1 MKMIQSILA
10 AAFLLGTINGN
21 AQSISQASRIS
32 ALRNVSS
39 ANLTWYTTSL
49 RPSVISPASNGTV
62 LNTRSAN
69 GNRID
74 IGVGLP
80 DAATPFATN
89 GATRQTTSGDAT
101 CTIQPMK
108 VDFLTSGNFN
118 LFSSENNIYPG
129 QFFSINSVILNSFAS
144 FNSPQRKPFQLGI
157 NIFNA
162 RNTSNMLNVTDLTR
176 SPLPEIQNTLLAP
189 NYGAAIPAEGILNMI
204 KINSS
209 LELKASMETSRG
221 VFLPLEEL
229 GIPVDISA
237 SIDASASASNTTR
250 LNFYMLNFY
259 QPMYTLNLLTNNDQ
273 LFQQQGAHSSCAA
286 GAYVESVTY
295 GRRVFVI
302 IGSTLSETRV
312 RAALS
317 AAMGAT
323 VTGGDAAGVRLGA
336 TQSAETALTLRATA
350 GKFFAKI
357 YGGDAASANTAFND
371 IVNFKNSFG
380 SFISS
385 PSAGTFGIRTGA
397 LPLHY
402 TLRRISDGSVLSVR
416 SVGNYD
422 DLISCNTATYKVE
435 VLWKGIKVDNVVEG
449 FGDTKED
456 IWGNLK
462 LATATVNGSNRS
474 IGATIKNIS
483 KDNAISIAAGSTDN
497 DDVAVKVLED
507 LKSSEINSTIL
518 NFSEDVFDWEPFHN
532 PAYTPISSAELKFNL
547 ADKAAQINALQPGAS
562 VTFDNIISLKEEGPV
577 GTSRIKLL
585 TKIKVTKI

>member
-1 MKMIQSILA
+1 MKKIQSIVAAVILLA
-10 AAFLLGTINGN
+10 TINSN
-21 AQSISQASRIS
+21 AQTISQASRIA
-32 ALRNVSS
+32 ALKNVSTT
-39 ANLTWYTTSL
+39 NLTWYTAAIKPLS
-49 RPSVISPASNGTV
+49 SSPASNGTV
-62 LNTRSAN
+62 LNSRSA
-69 GNRID
+69 GTSRID
-74 IGVGLP
+74 IGIGLP
-80 DAATPFATN
+80 DAATPFAAN
-89 GATRQTTSGDAT
+89 GATRQAPSGDAT

-118 LFSSENNIYPG
+118 LFSGENNIYPG
-129 QFFSINSVILNSFAS
+129 QFFTINSVIQNSFAS
-144 FNSPQRKPFQLGI
+144 FNSPTRKPFQLGI

-162 RNTSNMLNVTDLTR
+162 RNNNNMLNVTDLTR
-176 SPLPEIQNTLLAP
+176 NPLPEIQNTLLAP
-189 NYGAAIPAEGILNMI
+189 NYGAAIPADGILNMI
-204 KINSS
+204 KINSV

-229 GIPVDISA
+229 GIPADISA
-237 SIDASASASNTTR
+237 SIEASASASSTTR

-273 LFQQQGAHSSCAA
+273 LFQQQGAHTSCAA
-286 GAYVESVTY
+286 GTYVESVTY
-295 GRRVFVI
+295 GRRVFII
-302 IGSTLSETRV
+302 IGSTFSETRV

-323 VTGGDAAGVRLGA
+323 VTGGEAAGVRLGA
-336 TQSAETALTLRATA
+336 TQSVETSATLRAAA

-357 YGGDAASANTAFND
+357 YGGDAASANSVFSD
-371 IVNFKNSFG
+371 IVNFKNSLG

-385 PSAGTFGIRTGA
+385 PSASTFGARTGA

-402 TLRRISDGSVLSVR
+402 TLRRISDGSILSVR

-462 LATATVNGSNRS
+462 LATATINGSNR
-474 IGATIKNIS
+474 ALNRVIKNIS
-483 KDNAISIAAGSTDN
+483 RDNAISIGAGSTDQ
-497 DDVAVKVLED
+497 DDVAVLVLEG

-518 NFSEDVFDWEPFHN
+518 NFSEDVFDWEPLHN
-532 PAYTPISSAELKFNL
+532 PAYTPTNSAELKFNL
-547 ADKAAQINALQPGAS
+547 AEKAAQLNTMQPGTS
-562 VTFDNIISLKEEGPV
+562 TIFDNNISLKEEGPI
-577 GTSRIKLL
+577 GTSRIQLL
-585 TKIKVTKI
+585 TKIKVTKL